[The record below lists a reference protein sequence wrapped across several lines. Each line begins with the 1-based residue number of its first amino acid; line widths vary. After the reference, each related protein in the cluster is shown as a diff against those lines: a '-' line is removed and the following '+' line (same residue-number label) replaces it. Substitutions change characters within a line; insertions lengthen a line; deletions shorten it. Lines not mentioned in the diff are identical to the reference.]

1 MQGLDLLLHFFQQ
14 SSFFVGHSARVRG
27 RLVARGHGKREIV
40 RIAAAYLVRLTAYN
54 SQPTLM
60 AIITTTKY
68 AILFLGGLLLGHTGI
83 ICGDYMKL
91 VPLLNTLISY

>member
-68 AILFLGGLLLGHTGI
+68 AILFGRVIAWAHWHHLWGLHEACAFT
-83 ICGDYMKL
+83 
-91 VPLLNTLISY
+91 